1 MCNAITESFVD
12 CYLHAPALSNTIFH
26 VSVSK
31 YTVRNHAVSGHNRH
45 FCLKMAWLREQ
56 VQLGVVNFKF
66 VASKNNVAD
75 MFTKI
80 LPDAMFLKLRQLL
93 TLFPSH
99 GCSNEG
105 GVSK

>member
-1 MCNAITESFVD
+1 M
-12 CYLHAPALSNTIFH
+12 
-26 VSVSK
+26 
-31 YTVRNHAVSGHNRH
+31 VRNHDVSGHNRH

-80 LPDAMFLKLRQLL
+80 LPDVMFLNLRQLL